1 MSRGALDQ
9 IADGYAASAASAG
22 PPLPPDDD
30 PGGLGASIGAQL
42 VATFGRVAQ
51 ALDAQAR
58 DLERRRQAIRQVP
71 IQMQEIP
78 LSGGGGTLDVPDAYM
93 LAKTGY
99 NASIRRLS
107 AWGFSAG
114 SVSVYSASAAGEL
127 LAPFP
132 SAGVITAGRGEL
144 LLQPGDRI
152 VFIASGITGNVLVGG
167 SYDLFETWYLPYY
180 IG

>member
-9 IADGYAASAASAG
+9 IAAGYAQGGAAPG
-22 PPLPPDDD
+22 PPDPFDDTG
-30 PGGLGASIGAQL
+30 PGAGIELSAQL
-42 VATFGRVAQ
+42 AATFGRVAQ
-51 ALDAQAR
+51 GLDRQAAE
-58 DLERRRQAIRQVP
+58 LERRRQAIRQVP
-71 IQMQEIP
+71 IQMQQIP
-78 LSGGGGTLDVPDAYM
+78 AAGTLDIPDAYM

-99 NASIRRLS
+99 VASIRRIS

-114 SVSVYSASAAGEL
+114 SVAVYSASAAAEL

-152 VFIASGITGNVLVGG
+152 IFVATGITGNVLVGG
-167 SYDLFETWYLPYY
+167 SYDLFEEWYLPYY

>member
-9 IADGYAASAASAG
+9 IAQQYAGSPIG
-22 PPLPPDDD
+22 PPDDDD
-30 PGGLGASIGAQL
+30 PGGLGVSIGAQL
-42 VATFGRVAQ
+42 IATLGRVAQ
-51 ALDAQAR
+51 AAEAQAA
-58 DLERRRQAIRQVP
+58 DVERRRQAVRQVP
-71 IQMQEIP
+71 IQMQEIT
-78 LSGGGGTLDVPDAYM
+78 LTGGNGTLDVPDAYM

-99 NASIRRLS
+99 NASIRRIS

-114 SVSVYSASAAGEL
+114 SVSVYSASSAGEL

-152 VFIASGITGNVLVGG
+152 VFVAAGITGSVYVAGV
-167 SYDLFETWYLPYY
+167 YDLFETWYLPYY